1 MDDKKASING
11 KNQELDPLATQDEG
25 PNIKR
30 KHLDKKEKSDENTGI
45 APRTPFQR
53 DKDRIIY
60 SKAFR
65 RLIHKTQ
72 VCFTG
77 EMNEHI
83 RTRLTHTL
91 EVSQIARSI
100 ALQVHANEDLTEAIA
115 LGHDLGHTPFGHT
128 GEKVLD
134 EFLSGKDKGIKNKLQ
149 EMYEFDIT
157 EMELHFKHNFQSV
170 RVLSEL
176 EEGYK
181 DLENNDIK
189 GLNLT
194 YPVLEGILKHTT
206 LKNGHSIVYES
217 INDNPYFHIGQ
228 PFSCSLEGQIVA
240 LADEIAQVC
249 HDIEDAVEGNYDS
262 KELIC
267 GQLKML
273 ITNKST
279 NIRGLEDKKDV
290 KKMIK
295 AHHIKYIISCI
306 IGEVISTAVDNI
318 KKNMQELNDS
328 GLKYPL
334 NEEIATHNRILEHDK
349 LYKRL
354 KEIEDNLVINNYKI
368 DRMNGKSRFVLRQ
381 IIKAYL
387 TNPKQLPDHVLELYA
402 EVCSVP
408 TLKELIKHINS
419 NDSTPKNIRYLNKE
433 IFEDNQKYIIR
444 DKAFLRLLS
453 DYIAS
458 MTDLYAL
465 QQYQKLYGGDSI

>member
-1 MDDKKASING
+1 
-11 KNQELDPLATQDEG
+11 LDNYKSNPFATLDED

-30 KHLDKKEKSDENTGI
+30 TYLDKKIKNDKETGI
-45 APRTPFQR
+45 ATRTSFQR

-100 ALQVHANEDLTEAIA
+100 ARQVHANEDLTEAIA

-128 GEKVLD
+128 GETVLD
-134 EFLSGKDKGIKNKLQ
+134 DFLSGKDKGIKKKLQ

-157 EMELHFKHNFQSV
+157 EMKLHFKHNFQSV

-176 EEGYK
+176 EEGY
-181 DLENNDIK
+181 DFK

-194 YPVLEGILKHTT
+194 TTVLEGILKHTK
-206 LKNGHSIVYES
+206 LESNGQSIVYEG
-217 INDNPYFHIGQ
+217 INDNEDFHVEQ
-228 PFSCSLEGQIVA
+228 NFSCSLEGQIVA

-249 HDIEDAVEGNYDS
+249 HDIEDAIEGDYDS
-262 KELIC
+262 KEFIC
-267 GQLKML
+267 AQLLDLTKEF
-273 ITNKST
+273 
-279 NIRGLEDKKDV
+279 NISGLENEADV
-290 KKMIK
+290 KEMI
-295 AHHIKYIISCI
+295 ATHHIKYIISCI
-306 IGEVISTAVDNI
+306 IGEVISKAVNNI
-318 KKNMQELNDS
+318 ENNMRELNDR

-334 NEEIATHNRILEHDK
+334 NKDIATHNRVLVCNG
-349 LYKRL
+349 LYDRL
-354 KEIEDNLVINNYKI
+354 KEIEDNFVINNYKI
-368 DRMNGKSRFVLRQ
+368 DRMNGKSSFVLRQ

-387 TNPKQLPDHVLELYA
+387 TNPKQLPDHVLELYTD
-402 EVCSVP
+402 VCSVS
-408 TLKELIKHINS
+408 TLKEPIKHIY
-419 NDSTPKNIRYLNKE
+419 STPKNIRYLKKQ
-433 IFEDNQKYIIR
+433 IFEENRKYIVR
-444 DKAFLRLLS
+444 DKAFLRVMS

-465 QQYQKLYGGDSI
+465 RQYQKLYGGDSI

>member
-1 MDDKKASING
+1 MDNYKSNPFAT
-11 KNQELDPLATQDEG
+11 LDED

-30 KHLDKKEKSDENTGI
+30 TYLDKKIKNDKETGI
-45 APRTPFQR
+45 ATRTSFQR

-100 ALQVHANEDLTEAIA
+100 ARQVHANEDLTEAIA

-128 GEKVLD
+128 GETVLD
-134 EFLSGKDKGIKNKLQ
+134 DFLSGKDKGIKKKLQ

-157 EMELHFKHNFQSV
+157 EMKLHFKHNFQSV

-176 EEGYK
+176 EEGY
-181 DLENNDIK
+181 DFK

-194 YPVLEGILKHTT
+194 TTVLEGILKHTK
-206 LKNGHSIVYES
+206 LESNGQSIVYEG
-217 INDNPYFHIGQ
+217 INDNEDFHVEQ
-228 PFSCSLEGQIVA
+228 NFSCSLEGQIVA

-249 HDIEDAVEGNYDS
+249 HDIEDAIEGDYDS
-262 KELIC
+262 KEFIC
-267 GQLKML
+267 AQLLDLTKEF
-273 ITNKST
+273 
-279 NIRGLEDKKDV
+279 NIRGLKNEADV
-290 KKMIK
+290 KEMI
-295 AHHIKYIISCI
+295 ATHHIKYIISCI
-306 IGEVISTAVDNI
+306 IGEVISKAVSNI
-318 KKNMQELNDS
+318 ENNMRELNDR

-334 NEEIATHNRILEHDK
+334 NKDIATHNRVLVCNG
-349 LYKRL
+349 LYDRL
-354 KEIEDNLVINNYKI
+354 KEIEDNFVINNYKI
-368 DRMNGKSRFVLRQ
+368 DRMNGKSSFVLRQ

-387 TNPKQLPDHVLELYA
+387 TNPKQLPDHVLELYTD
-402 EVCSVP
+402 VCSVS
-408 TLKELIKHINS
+408 TLKEPIKHIY
-419 NDSTPKNIRYLNKE
+419 STPKNIRYLKKQ
-433 IFEDNQKYIIR
+433 IFEENRKYIVR
-444 DKAFLRLLS
+444 DKAFLRVMS

-465 QQYQKLYGGDSI
+465 RQYQKLYGGDSI

>member
-1 MDDKKASING
+1 MDNYKSNPFAT
-11 KNQELDPLATQDEG
+11 LDED

-30 KHLDKKEKSDENTGI
+30 TYLDKKIKNDKETGI
-45 APRTPFQR
+45 ATRTSFQR

-100 ALQVHANEDLTEAIA
+100 ARQVHANEDLTEAIA

-128 GEKVLD
+128 GETVLD
-134 EFLSGKDKGIKNKLQ
+134 DFLSGKDKGIKKKLQ

-157 EMELHFKHNFQSV
+157 EMKLHFKHNFQSV

-176 EEGYK
+176 EEGY
-181 DLENNDIK
+181 DFK

-194 YPVLEGILKHTT
+194 TTVLEGILKHTK
-206 LKNGHSIVYES
+206 LESNGQSIVYEG
-217 INDNPYFHIGQ
+217 INDNEDFHVEQ
-228 PFSCSLEGQIVA
+228 NFSCSLEGQIVA

-249 HDIEDAVEGNYDS
+249 HDIEDAIEGDYDS
-262 KELIC
+262 KEFIC
-267 GQLKML
+267 AQLLDLTKEF
-273 ITNKST
+273 
-279 NIRGLEDKKDV
+279 NISGLENEADV
-290 KKMIK
+290 KEMI
-295 AHHIKYIISCI
+295 ATHHIKYIISCI
-306 IGEVISTAVDNI
+306 IGEVISKAVNNI
-318 KKNMQELNDS
+318 ENNMRELNDR

-334 NEEIATHNRILEHDK
+334 NKDIATHNRVLVCNG
-349 LYKRL
+349 LYDRL
-354 KEIEDNLVINNYKI
+354 KEIEDNFVINNYKI
-368 DRMNGKSRFVLRQ
+368 DRMNGKSSFVLRQ

-387 TNPKQLPDHVLELYA
+387 TNPKQLPDHVLELYTD
-402 EVCSVP
+402 VCSVS
-408 TLKELIKHINS
+408 TLKEPIKHIY
-419 NDSTPKNIRYLNKE
+419 STPKNIRYLKKQ
-433 IFEDNQKYIIR
+433 IFEENRKYIVR
-444 DKAFLRLLS
+444 DKAFLRVMS

-465 QQYQKLYGGDSI
+465 RQYQKLYGGDSI